1 MNRGVPGAVAES
13 VSDLRADLGQALEK
27 KLGDVGQGDGIA
39 ARDAVLRHQR
49 KELAEDVVDIARGPE
64 VAGEGDELASGLIRS
79 EERLFAAGVVDT
91 EGSVLFPAGQAAGA
105 AVPKGE
111 AAQVG

>member
-13 VSDLRADLGQALEK
+13 VSDLSADLGQALEK
-27 KLGDVGQGDGIA
+27 KLADVGQGDGVA
-39 ARDAVLRHQR
+39 ARDAVLRHES
-49 KELAEDVVDIARGPE
+49 KKLAEDVVYIVRGPE
-64 VAGEGDELASGLIRS
+64 IAGKGDELASGLIRS

-91 EGSVLFPAGQAAGA
+91 ECAVLFPAGQAAGA